1 MKAETEATLARA
13 LIHRHGM
20 RAAAVAREHVE
31 QSLAQGDREAAS
43 GWAGVERVINEL
55 RAEQRAA

>member
-20 RAAAVAREHVE
+20 QAAAVAREHVE
-31 QSLAQGDREAAS
+31 QSQAQGDREAAV
-43 GWAGVERVINEL
+43 GWAGVARVVNEL